1 MCSRLRQARSTSVDE
16 LRHDRVIFQPRGE
29 LMEFAIGVI
38 AGVLV
43 LIIGIMIGAALTQG
57 ANKKTGGTGFNAN

>member
-1 MCSRLRQARSTSVDE
+1 
-16 LRHDRVIFQPRGE
+16 
-29 LMEFAIGVI
+29 MEFAIGVI